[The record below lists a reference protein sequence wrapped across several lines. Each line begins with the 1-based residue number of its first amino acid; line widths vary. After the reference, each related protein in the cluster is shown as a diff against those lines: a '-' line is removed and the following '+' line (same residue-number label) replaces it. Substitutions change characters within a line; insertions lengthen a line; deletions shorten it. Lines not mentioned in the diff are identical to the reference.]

1 MPQEWPKK
9 WQKDKKN
16 EAYKIGHNYIRL
28 MSLKEIWA
36 QRDNK
41 NEHEQRKDNLRE
53 QIGCGHSKV
62 KERN

>member
-1 MPQEWPKK
+1 
-9 WQKDKKN
+9 
-16 EAYKIGHNYIRL
+16 

-62 KERN
+62 KERNWKNANLLAS